1 MKKTKVRPR
10 RMLLDRMVEIDAHC
24 TALQNLCKNQSEVG
38 TERNGNNGPPNQ
50 FQDREPDDDDDRL
63 HHNS

>member
-1 MKKTKVRPR
+1 
-10 RMLLDRMVEIDAHC
+10 MLLDRMVEIDAHC